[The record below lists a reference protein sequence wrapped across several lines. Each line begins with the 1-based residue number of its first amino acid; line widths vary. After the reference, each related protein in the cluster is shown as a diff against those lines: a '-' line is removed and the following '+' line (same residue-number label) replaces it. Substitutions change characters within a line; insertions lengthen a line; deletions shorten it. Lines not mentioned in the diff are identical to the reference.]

1 MHFYAFEC
9 AFLISLARYWHVHDA
24 NYFLPT
30 FSATS
35 AQGLLFGPILDW
47 CWTDVEACIFFAW
60 IFEKK
65 IQAIEK
71 KIQVVKRW
79 TKKNR
84 LAG

>member
-35 AQGLLFGPILDW
+35 AQGLLFGTMLER
-47 CWTDVEACIFFAW
+47 CWKVYDY
-60 IFEKK
+60 
-65 IQAIEK
+65 
-71 KIQVVKRW
+71 
-79 TKKNR
+79 
-84 LAG
+84 